1 MLNIRQKLSIGFGGL
16 LAILVIIGIQ
26 AIYLISNLGQSIDVI
41 LRENYRSVIAC
52 QDMKEAIERMDSGAL
67 FYLLGYEEGKALID
81 ENQLKFQKALD
92 FELSNITVTGEK
104 EKAEHIRDL
113 YAQYQAVL
121 HEMQQPDISHDSR
134 TAIYFKKQ
142 LPLFYQTKDAADAV
156 LHINQQNMSD
166 ANDKARTRA
175 TSARQQMGLLLFT
188 GTIFAVT
195 FMFFTRRWI
204 LHPVK
209 RLMQSADEIRKG
221 NLELCLPSTSGD
233 EIGQL
238 SAAFNDMAQSL
249 RDFRRSDQAKLA
261 LLQRSTQQAF
271 KNLQDITAIV
281 DLDGTIDVATEAA
294 RTAFG
299 LQAGSRIQDSPHEW
313 LRSLYDDA
321 CSGAAAAAD
330 KEQKKIFQWFI
341 NGREHFFQPHA
352 VPVLDARHQTTGVL
366 MLIKDVTQQQQHD
379 DMKRGLISTVSHQL
393 KTPLTSI
400 RMAIHLLLEE
410 KVGTLTEKQTELLL
424 AARDDSD
431 RLNTILEDLLDI
443 SRIESGTAP
452 MRLDA
457 VSPQALAAEALEHF
471 AVAYQDKGV
480 TLKILVPEDL
490 PNALVDKTRIS
501 HVFDNLLSN
510 ALKYTMPGGTV
521 TVEARA
527 DGERVVFSISD
538 TGCGIPQMYLDKIFT
553 QFFRVPNQEAP
564 SGAGLGLAI
573 AREIVEAHGG
583 TITVA
588 SAEGEGSTFTVAL
601 KQAESTAALR
611 RIS

>member
-67 FYLLGYEEGKALID
+67 FYLLGYDEGKALID
-81 ENQLKFQKALD
+81 ENQLKFKKALD
-92 FELSNITVTGEK
+92 FELSNITVIGEK

-113 YAQYQAVL
+113 YVQYRDVL
-121 HEMQQPDISHDSR
+121 HEMQNPNISHDNR
-134 TAIYFKKQ
+134 MALYFKKQ
-142 LPLFYQTKDAADAV
+142 LPVFYQTKDAADAV
-156 LHINQQNMSD
+156 LQINQQNMSE

-188 GTIFAVT
+188 GTIIALT

-204 LHPVK
+204 LYPVK

-249 RDFRRSDQAKLA
+249 REFRRSDQAKLA

-299 LQAGSRIQDSPHEW
+299 LQAGSRIQDSPHKW
-313 LRSLYDDA
+313 LHDLYTDA
-321 CSGAAAAAD
+321 CSASGLTAD

-352 VPVLDARHQTTGVL
+352 VPVLDVRHQTTGVL

-452 MRLDA
+452 IHLDA

-510 ALKYTMPGGTV
+510 ALKYTMPGGIV
-521 TVEARA
+521 TVEARS
-527 DGERVVFSISD
+527 DGERVFFSISD
-538 TGCGIPQMYLDKIFT
+538 TGCGIPHTYLDTIFT

-588 SAEGEGSTFTVAL
+588 SVEGEGSTFMVAL
-601 KQAESTAALR
+601 QQAESTSALR